1 MNKRHLFY
9 VHNLIFYIIFFTLLS
24 NRYHQQKVV
33 FFKVSIL
40 VVFSQVTAM
49 KGGLKQMKKEMK
61 KININE
67 VEDLQDDM
75 EDMLEDADEIQVS

>member
-1 MNKRHLFY
+1 
-9 VHNLIFYIIFFTLLS
+9 
-24 NRYHQQKVV
+24 
-33 FFKVSIL
+33 
-40 VVFSQVTAM
+40 M

-75 EDMLEDADEIQVS
+75 EDMLEDADEIQVNKNNRQ

>member
-1 MNKRHLFY
+1 
-9 VHNLIFYIIFFTLLS
+9 
-24 NRYHQQKVV
+24 
-33 FFKVSIL
+33 
-40 VVFSQVTAM
+40 M